1 MLIFYITMLSG
12 CMGNTSKTNLQE
24 YDIALFKN
32 SPVRELAKCV
42 ASDDTSSIKKDISKN
57 RQLLDYQET
66 NSGYTLLY
74 WAVIT
79 NHLASVRVLCEL
91 GADPNI
97 QSYDGTNA
105 VIMSARKYE
114 SSDFL
119 KVLLHYGGSI
129 SNVFKC
135 KDGTQYRL
143 VGTPLIEA
151 AENRLES
158 VKLLIKAGAD
168 PNYKTE
174 DGQTALSSA
183 CLFDRIDIAQFL
195 MINCKV
201 DFKSPVAKDID
212 GNPVYI
218 VNYFRTGMLFPLDSK
233 DHKIK
238 MELVAFMKKQGVDYR
253 KTKIPDWLY
262 DNHDSDYLQ
271 KY

>member
-1 MLIFYITMLSG
+1 M
-12 CMGNTSKTNLQE
+12 
-24 YDIALFKN
+24 
-32 SPVRELAKCV
+32 
-42 ASDDTSSIKKDISKN
+42 
-57 RQLLDYQET
+57 
-66 NSGYTLLY
+66 
-74 WAVIT
+74 
-79 NHLASVRVLCEL
+79 